1 MPSNSKFRVRYIFR
15 PLVKAIALGLSKI
28 GITPNIA
35 TFIMLF
41 FAILSFISLG
51 LFKNLFLFAIFV
63 FTTGIFDG
71 VDGAMARLKDKSTKS
86 GAFLDSTMDR
96 VSEFIVFLGLL
107 LYCWNELLF
116 FIDMKLIVMVSLFS
130 SLMISYSRARAENFF
145 KGDFDIGLMARSERL
160 FYLVIT
166 SFIAH
171 FFGFMNE
178 FVFIFMW
185 LVIGT
190 SLFRLFKFNSIIKE
204 NENKTKIK

>member
-1 MPSNSKFRVRYIFR
+1 MPSSLRVRKIFK
-15 PLVKAIALGLSKI
+15 PLVKAIAIGLSKI

-41 FAILSFISLG
+41 FAILSLVSLG
-51 LFKNLFLFAIFV
+51 FFENLLLFSIFV

-71 VDGAMARLKDKSTKS
+71 IDGAIARLNDKSTKT

-96 VSEFIVFLGLL
+96 VSEFIIFMGLL
-107 LYCWNELLF
+107 LYCWNESIFL
-116 FIDMKLIVMVSLFS
+116 IDMKLIVMISLFS

-145 KGDFDIGLMARSERL
+145 KGDFDVGLMARSERL
-160 FYLVIT
+160 FYLVI
-166 SFIAH
+166 SSIIAF

-178 FVFIFMW
+178 FIFIFMW

-190 SLFRLFKFNSIIKE
+190 SLFRFFKFNSIIKE
-204 NENKTKIK
+204 NENKSK

>member
-1 MPSNSKFRVRYIFR
+1 MPSKFRVRYIFR
-15 PLVKAIALGLSKI
+15 PLVKVIASRLSKI

-35 TFIMLF
+35 TLIMLF
-41 FAILSFISLG
+41 FAILSLISLS
-51 LFKNLFLFAIFV
+51 LFKNLLLFSIFV

-71 VDGAMARLKDKSTKS
+71 VDGAIARLKDKSTKS

-96 VSEFIVFLGLL
+96 VSEFIIFLGLL
-107 LYCWNELLF
+107 LYCWNETIFLN
-116 FIDMKLIVMVSLFS
+116 DMKLVVMISLFS

-145 KGDFDIGLMARSERL
+145 KGDFDVGLMARSERL

-166 SFIAH
+166 SIIAF

-178 FVFIFMW
+178 FIFIFMW

-190 SLFRLFKFNSIIKE
+190 SLFRFFKFNSIIKE
-204 NENKTKIK
+204 NENKSK

>member
-1 MPSNSKFRVRYIFR
+1 MPSSLRVRKIFG
-15 PLVKAIALGLSKI
+15 PLVKAIARGLSKI

-35 TFIMLF
+35 TCVMLF
-41 FAILSFISLG
+41 FALLSLISLG
-51 LFKNLFLFAIFV
+51 FLKNLLLFSIFV

-71 VDGAMARLKDKSTKS
+71 VDGAIARLTDNSTKS

-96 VSEFIVFLGLL
+96 VSEFIVLLGLL
-107 LYCWNELLF
+107 LYCWNESIFL
-116 FIDMKLIVMVSLFS
+116 IDMKLIVMISLFS

-166 SFIAH
+166 SIIAH

-185 LVIGT
+185 LVICT
-190 SLFRLFKFNSIIKE
+190 AVWRFFKFNNIIKKNE
-204 NENKTKIK
+204 NES

>member
-1 MPSNSKFRVRYIFR
+1 MPSSLRVRKIFK
-15 PLVKAIALGLSKI
+15 PLVKAIARGLSKI

-41 FAILSFISLG
+41 FAILILFSLG
-51 LFKNLFLFAIFV
+51 FFENLLLFSIFV

-71 VDGAMARLKDKSTKS
+71 IDGAIARLNDKSTKT

-96 VSEFIVFLGLL
+96 VSEFIIFMGLL
-107 LYCWNELLF
+107 LYCWNESIFL
-116 FIDMKLIVMVSLFS
+116 IDMKVIVMISLFS

-145 KGDFDIGLMARSERL
+145 KGDFDVGLMARSERL
-160 FYLVIT
+160 FYLVI
-166 SFIAH
+166 SSIIAF

-178 FVFIFMW
+178 FIFIFMW

-190 SLFRLFKFNSIIKE
+190 SLFRFFKFNSIIKE
-204 NENKTKIK
+204 NENKSK

>member
-1 MPSNSKFRVRYIFR
+1 MPLRVRYIFR

-35 TFIMLF
+35 TFIMLLF
-41 FAILSFISLG
+41 SILSLISLG
-51 LFKNLFLFAIFV
+51 FFKNLLLFSIFV

-71 VDGAMARLKDKSTKS
+71 VDGAIARLTDNSTKS

-96 VSEFIVFLGLL
+96 VSEFIVLLGLL
-107 LYCWNELLF
+107 LYCWNESIF
-116 FIDMKLIVMVSLFS
+116 FIDMKLIVMISLFS

-145 KGDFDIGLMARSERL
+145 KGDFDVGLMARSERL

-166 SFIAH
+166 SLIAY
-171 FFGFMNE
+171 FFGLMNE

-185 LVIGT
+185 LVICT
-190 SLFRLFKFNSIIKE
+190 AVWRFFKFNNIIKK
-204 NENKTKIK
+204 NENKSK